1 MKLLQILKGSTVRIA
16 KPDKP
21 FGYLPEVTQMVTEHF
36 GFQEYPID
44 FSKLLSHGTADP
56 ESPANFRHG
65 KVEIDGR
72 QLLIDELQIYQNGS
86 IVSTPGNTSDSDLIT
101 DYLYRWA
108 NERFQLN
115 FQIIGTG
122 SHFSQLEIEFDR
134 SLADLFSALKEIGS
148 DINKG
153 LDSSWED
160 NIPTYQLTTIQFG
173 LDPTKAPQ
181 INPGMFRI
189 ENRAQMALETKLY
202 FCEAAMTTENHMTIL
217 SKFERVCLEK
227 FAGS

>member
-1 MKLLQILKGSTVRIA
+1 MKLVQILKGSTVRVA

-21 FGYLPEVTQMVTEHF
+21 FGYLPDVTQVVTEHF

-44 FSKLLSHGTADP
+44 FSKLLAHGTADP

-65 KVEIDGR
+65 RVEIDGK

-86 IVSTPGNTSDSDLIT
+86 IVSTPGNTLDSDLIT
-101 DYLYRWA
+101 DYLYRWSS
-108 NERFQLN
+108 ERFQLN
-115 FQIIGTG
+115 FQIIGAG

-153 LDSSWED
+153 LDSSWE
-160 NIPTYQLTTIQFG
+160 NIPTYQLVNVQFG
-173 LDPTKAPQ
+173 LDPTKTPQ
-181 INPGMFRI
+181 VNPGTFRI
-189 ENRAQMALETKLY
+189 EARANMQLETKLY
-202 FCEAAMTTENHMTIL
+202 FCEAAMTTANHMSIL
-217 SKFERVCLEK
+217 SKFERICLEK
-227 FAGS
+227 FVGS

>member
-1 MKLLQILKGSTVRIA
+1 M
-16 KPDKP
+16 
-21 FGYLPEVTQMVTEHF
+21 TQVVTEHF

-44 FSKLLSHGTADP
+44 FSKLLPHGTADP

-72 QLLIDELQIYQNGS
+72 QLLIDELQIYQNGT
-86 IVSTPGNTSDSDLIT
+86 IVATPGNTSDSDLIT

-115 FQIIGTG
+115 FQIIGMG

-134 SLADLFSALKEIGS
+134 SLADLFPALKEIGS
-148 DINKG
+148 AINKG
-153 LDSSWED
+153 LDSSWES
-160 NIPTYQLTTIQFG
+160 IPAYQLINLQFG

-181 INPGMFRI
+181 INPGIFRI
-189 ENRAQMALETKLY
+189 EARVNMALETKLY
-202 FCEAAMTTENHMTIL
+202 FCEATMKTDNHMAIL
-217 SKFERVCLEK
+217 SRFERICLEN
-227 FAGS
+227 FAK

>member
-1 MKLLQILKGSTVRIA
+1 MKLVQILKGSTVRVA

-21 FGYLPEVTQMVTEHF
+21 FGYLPEVTQVVTEHF

-44 FSKLLSHGTADP
+44 FSKLLAHGAVDA

-72 QLLIDELQIYQNGS
+72 QLLIDELQIYQNGT
-86 IVSTPGNTSDSDLIT
+86 IVSVPGNTSDSDLIT
-101 DYLYRWA
+101 DYLFRWA

-115 FQIIGTG
+115 FQIIGAG
-122 SHFSQLEIEFDR
+122 SHFSQLEVEFDR
-134 SLADLFSALKEIGS
+134 SLADLFPALKEIAS
-148 DINKG
+148 AINKG
-153 LDSSWED
+153 LDSSWES
-160 NIPTYQLTTIQFG
+160 IPAYQLINLQFG

-181 INPGMFRI
+181 VNPGMFRI
-189 ENRAQMALETKLY
+189 EARANMALETKLY
-202 FCEAAMTTENHMTIL
+202 FCEATMKTDNHMTIL
-217 SKFERVCLEK
+217 SRFERICLEK